1 MHYLFF
7 MNTPAHVHLYK
18 HAVRRLRGRGHETS
32 ILARD
37 YGCTRQLLD
46 WEGLSH
52 TVYGRC
58 GTDRRSLF
66 TNLPAHY
73 LRIARTV
80 RRLDPDLV
88 FGMGAYG
95 AHAGLLSRTPS
106 VLVLDSEPTSLDH
119 TVSTPFARAILTPA
133 AFRKNLGADH
143 YTFDGFKESA
153 YLHPSAFEHDPT
165 IRADLD
171 VGPAEPYVVVRLNA
185 FGSHHD
191 VGEGGF
197 GPGTRESLIERLAEH
212 ATVFVSDEDGSLDL
226 SALPARTFDLH
237 PGRIHG
243 ALAEA
248 SLLVADT
255 QTMVTEAALLG
266 TPAIRSNSFVGD
278 NDMGNFQELA
288 AAGLVINVA
297 DPETVSQEAVSLLAD
312 PNTGRAWRERRD
324 DYVADMVDLT
334 SVLVDV
340 AESPDAI
347 ETVPGLTP
355 ARPRSER
362 ARSPQHVR

>member
-7 MNTPAHVHLYK
+7 INTPAHVHLYK
-18 HAVRRLRGRGHETS
+18 HVVRRLRGRGHETS

-52 TVYGRC
+52 TVYGGC
-58 GTDRRSLF
+58 DTDRTSLF

-73 LRIARTV
+73 LRIARET

-95 AHAGLLSRTPS
+95 AHAGLFSGTPS

-133 AFRKNLGADH
+133 AFRKYLGPDH
-143 YTFDGFKESA
+143 YTFAGFKESA
-153 YLHPSAFEHDPT
+153 YLHPSVFEPDPT
-165 IRADLD
+165 IREDLG
-171 VGPAEPYVVVRLNA
+171 VGPGEQYAIVRLNA

-197 GPGTRESLIERLAEH
+197 GPGMREPLIERLAEH

-226 SALPARTFDLH
+226 STLPARPFGLH

-266 TPAIRSNSFVGD
+266 TPAIRSNSFVGED
-278 NDMGNFQELA
+278 DMGNFMELSD
-288 AAGLVINVA
+288 AGLVLNIA
-297 DPETVSQEAVSLLAD
+297 DPAEVPDFAVPLLTDRSA
-312 PNTGRAWRERRD
+312 RAEWRERCEA
-324 DYVADMVDLT
+324 YVADTVDLA

-340 AESPDAI
+340 AESADTI
-347 ETVPGLTP
+347 ETVPRLTP

-362 ARSPQHVR
+362 ARRPQHVR